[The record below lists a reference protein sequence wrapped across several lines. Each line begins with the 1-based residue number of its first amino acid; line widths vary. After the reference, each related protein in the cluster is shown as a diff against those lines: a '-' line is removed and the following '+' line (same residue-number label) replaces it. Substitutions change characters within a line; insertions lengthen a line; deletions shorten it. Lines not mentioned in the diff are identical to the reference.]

1 MVKHVMILS
10 EYVKPQRGPR
20 ANNIATNFV
29 DIFTIVSTHFVAILA
44 NIATKERKMS
54 YVAIG
59 ANIATKCLDTMMNV
73 YLTVLNVQMTH
84 FARMSK
90 DLIFANAV
98 MVLPEMAKT
107 V

>member
-1 MVKHVMILS
+1 
-10 EYVKPQRGPR
+10 
-20 ANNIATNFV
+20 
-29 DIFTIVSTHFVAILA
+29 
-44 NIATKERKMS
+44 MS

-59 ANIATKCLDTMMNV
+59 ANIATKCVDTMMNV